1 MTKKPASAKAAA
13 RKPRANGKTVAIKV
27 VPVKVPQSKVPQ
39 SGIARRR
46 SVAREDSTESYQ
58 KRRAEISKAAIGVFD
73 RLGFAGAS
81 ISAVAAELG
90 IDRASLYYYIPSKE
104 ALFDDVIR
112 EVIER
117 NAAIATTIQRSKV
130 SPRRK
135 LRDVLSALMASYT
148 DNYPLLYIYVR
159 ENLAH
164 VSNKRSAW
172 SKHMRALNRTVESAL
187 IGIIEEGYADG
198 SFRKVGSA
206 RVVAYGALGIIGWTH
221 RWYKPGSEVSGEEI
235 GRIFGEMILS
245 GLETSG

>member
-1 MTKKPASAKAAA
+1 MRQKPVAARTAPIKSQPRGATPAKA
-13 RKPRANGKTVAIKV
+13 
-27 VPVKVPQSKVPQ
+27 PQ

-46 SVAREDSTESYQ
+46 SVAREDSTVSYL

-73 RLGFAGAS
+73 RLGFTGAS

-104 ALFDDVIR
+104 ALFDDVIGQ
-112 EVIER
+112 VIER
-117 NAAIATTIQRSKV
+117 NAAIATAIQRSKV

-135 LRDVLSALMASYT
+135 LRDVIAALMASYT
-148 DNYPLLYIYVR
+148 DNYPLLYIFVR

-164 VSNKRSAW
+164 VSDKRSVW
-172 SKHMRALNRTVESAL
+172 SKRMRALNRTVEDAL

-198 SFRKVGSA
+198 SFRKVGSS

-221 RWYKPGSEVSGEEI
+221 RWYKPGSEVSGEEVARVYAEI
-235 GRIFGEMILS
+235 VLS
-245 GLETSG
+245 GLEASS

>member
-1 MTKKPASAKAAA
+1 MKKKVVNGKGPAPRLAVRKPA
-13 RKPRANGKTVAIKV
+13 
-27 VPVKVPQSKVPQ
+27 PVKVPQ
-39 SGIARRR
+39 SGIAKRRC
-46 SVAREDSTESYQ
+46 VAREDSTESYQ
-58 KRRAEISKAAIGVFD
+58 KRRAEISRAAIGVFD
-73 RLGFAGAS
+73 RLGFTGAS

-117 NAAIATTIQRSKV
+117 NATIATTIQRSKV

-159 ENLAH
+159 ENLSH

-187 IGIIEEGYADG
+187 IAIIEEGYADG
-198 SFRKVGSA
+198 SFRRVGSA
-206 RVVAYGALGIIGWTH
+206 RVVAYGALGIIGWTN

-245 GLETSG
+245 GLESSN